1 MKVRVMTKDGEVCL
15 SIANHAGDPVTL
27 NCAEA
32 IDLASE
38 LIGAATAASPPARG
52 TGPANKGRSL

>member
-1 MKVRVMTKDGEVCL
+1 MTKDREVCL
-15 SIANHAGDPVTL
+15 SIANHAGDPLTL